1 MNRPSPFRGFALCLA
16 LLPLACAQ
24 QRTDG
29 SQLGADAGDQ
39 VEVGGGDDA
48 GDPDTGAPDKDTG
61 AALVEDLG
69 TVEPEDVGVVGADDV
84 GTPPEDVGYP
94 EVDAG
99 SAEADVGSPSVDAGT
114 PDTGPRCTGATVDC
128 GGVCANTQTSTA
140 HCGGCGR
147 TCATGQSCVAGTCM
161 LVCTAPTVV
170 CGGACANL
178 QTSAA
183 HCGMCD
189 RACATGATCVAGRC
203 VGGVIPG
210 PSFQVGLTPNNCA
223 AVDHA
228 ATTGDDRGG
237 IALSTDK
244 LFYSGDT
251 STGRFDI
258 ADLGHPE
265 PVGRIYDAMVSDLAT
280 GTLYTLAIG
289 STPLTQMGGT
299 ITTLMA
305 LDGATGGLTGTFV
318 NLSQPIDLPATGSVG
333 IFSGYQR
340 VILMGGGRAWH
351 VSLPSGAVIDLGA
364 VALPA
369 TRIACES
376 WAIWGTAEFYGD
388 ALYVDYVQTS
398 TVIARMRVPQGTV
411 TPIATFAGGLG
422 DMCSFTVS
430 PLWRRWYFH
439 HEGVSQFRN
448 VPAGETVGYCDA
460 TITGP
465 TLPCRPIDVMCSG
478 ACTDLQTSRTHCG
491 MCGRACA
498 TGEVCTAGA
507 CVVACAAGQTNCGG
521 RCIDTTSD
529 SANCG
534 ACGRTCV
541 GVQWCSNGACGGGT
555 RYAVTRPTV
564 AEVPYLDA
572 CAAAGSQ
579 RVMRSSDDS
588 GTAATVPFATRW
600 WGAPLA
606 AGFSMYVVTNGNV
619 QVGTAS
625 GVISSVIGT
634 IPNTS
639 TPNGLIAPQ
648 WHDLVMSSDGV
659 CIATTGAAPTRRW
672 VAQWVSAHNY
682 SDDFFDP
689 ADLDFEVVVHE
700 GSGVI
705 DFAYQ
710 SMSGPEN
717 SIVGL
722 ENNAGT
728 AGISGCAGSTYSC
741 TTVSNSR
748 VRFTP
753 TE

>member
-1 MNRPSPFRGFALCLA
+1 MNRPPPFRGFALCLA

-24 QRTDG
+24 QRSDG
-29 SQLGADAGDQ
+29 SLPGADAGDLL
-39 VEVGGGDDA
+39 EVGGGEDA
-48 GDPDTGAPDKDTG
+48 GDPDTGTVDKDTG

-84 GTPPEDVGYP
+84 GTAVEDVGYAEP
-94 EVDAG
+94 DAG
-99 SAEADVGSPSVDAGT
+99 STEVDVGTPAVDVGT
-114 PDTGPRCTGATVDC
+114 PDTGPRCTGTTVDC
-128 GGVCANTQTSTA
+128 SGACVNTQTSTA

-147 TCATGQSCVAGTCM
+147 TCATGQSCVAGACT
-161 LVCTAPTVV
+161 LVCAAPTVV

-178 QTSAA
+178 QTSTA

-189 RACATGATCVAGRC
+189 RACAMGATCAAGRC

-223 AVDHA
+223 AIDHE

-237 IALSTDK
+237 IALSSERI
-244 LFYSGDT
+244 FYSGDT

-265 PVGRIYDAMVSDLAT
+265 AVGRIYDALVSDLAT

-289 STPLTQMGGT
+289 STPLTQTGGAV
-299 ITTLMA
+299 TTLMA
-305 LDGATGGLTGTFV
+305 LNGTTGGLTGTFV

-333 IFSGYQR
+333 IFSGYER

-369 TRIACES
+369 ARTACEN

-388 ALYVDYVQTS
+388 ALYVDYVQS
-398 TVIARMRVPQGTV
+398 ATVIARMRVPQGTT

-439 HEGVSQFRN
+439 HETASQFRN
-448 VPAGETVGYCDA
+448 VYGETVGYCDVA
-460 TITGP
+460 ITGP
-465 TLPCRPIDVMCSG
+465 TLPCRPIDTMCSG

-498 TGEVCTAGA
+498 AGESCTAGVCGLA
-507 CVVACAAGQTNCGG
+507 CPAGQSACGGVCVDTTSSATNCGM
-521 RCIDTTSD
+521 
-529 SANCG
+529 
-534 ACGRTCV
+534 CGRTCV
-541 GVQWCSNGACGGGT
+541 GAQWCSNGVCGGGT
-555 RYAVTRPTV
+555 RYV
-564 AEVPYLDA
+564 ATTPSITDVPYIDA
-572 CAAAGSQ
+572 CSATGS
-579 RVMRSSDDS
+579 RRELVDYDDYGVS
-588 GTAATVPFATRW
+588 VTVPFATRW

-606 AGFSMYVVTNGNV
+606 AGFSVYVVTNGNV
-619 QVGTAS
+619 QIAPSFGLTSLS
-625 GVISSVIGT
+625 GNIPDSS
-634 IPNTS
+634 S
-639 TPNGLIAPQ
+639 PNGLIAPQ
-648 WHDLVMSSDGV
+648 WRDLRTSTSGV
-659 CIATTGAAPTRRW
+659 CIATTGAAPNRRW
-672 VAQWVSAHNY
+672 VAQWVGASNY
-682 SDDFFDP
+682 SGGGT
-689 ADLDFEVVVHE
+689 LNFEVVVHE
-700 GSGVI
+700 GTGIV
-705 DFAYQ
+705 DLAYGAMTSPQ
-710 SMSGPEN
+710 TAT
-717 SIVGL
+717 VGL

-728 AGISGCAGSTYSC
+728 AAFGGCGGTSTSC
-741 TTVSNSR
+741 VTVSNSR